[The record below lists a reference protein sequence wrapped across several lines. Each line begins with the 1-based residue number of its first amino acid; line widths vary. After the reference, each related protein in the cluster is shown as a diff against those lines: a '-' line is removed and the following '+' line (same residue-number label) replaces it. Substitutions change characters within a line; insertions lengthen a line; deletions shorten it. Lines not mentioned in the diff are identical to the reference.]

1 MCGICGFSGAPDD
14 ERLSRMVGS
23 LVHRGP
29 DDEGRY
35 VDEAVSLA
43 MRRLSVIDV
52 AGGHQPIWNET
63 RTVCVVMNGEIYNFQ
78 ALRERLIA
86 QGHRFTT
93 RCDTEVLA
101 HLYEEYGE
109 SCVEHLR
116 GMFAF
121 AIWDCEKQ
129 VLMLARDRLGIK
141 PLFYAEQAGR
151 LWFASEIKALLAGG
165 VQGTMDAQALMQFLT
180 FLYVPSPSTIYEGI
194 RQLPP
199 GHTLTFAR
207 GQLRLRRYWRL
218 QSDPEASALSG
229 EEAEER
235 LLAHLQE
242 TVRLHLISDVPVGV
256 FLSGGMDSGTLVAMA
271 RAVSGGPIRTF
282 TIGYGPEDASYNELA
297 AAREVATRFDTVHH
311 EEIVTPDV
319 VALLPRVIQAFD
331 EPFADS
337 SAIPNYL
344 IAQVARRSVTVALAG
359 HGGDELFG
367 GYPRYL
373 GQHVGASYDR
383 LPSGLRRGLAMAGRW
398 IPESARSNNWPG
410 RVRRFLQAGGCAP
423 DERYVRW
430 VTHLPQEWAGNLFTP
445 EFQARADGEAM
456 ATAYRR
462 LYQAWPS
469 SDPAEQA
476 MALDLQTYLP
486 DDLLTLGDRTSMAHS
501 LEVRVPFC
509 DHVLA
514 QFAMGLSAR
523 ERFRGR
529 RLKSFL
535 KRTMRAHLPP
545 DILARPKQGFMVPLA
560 RWFNHELQ
568 PLVQELLSEEA
579 VTQRGY
585 VRYPYVRWLLDEH
598 ASGRRNFKNQI
609 YALLVLEIWQRTCV
623 EGRPV

>member
-1 MCGICGFSGAPDD
+1 MCGICGFSGGPDD

-35 VDEAVSLA
+35 VDEGVSLA

-52 AGGHQPIWNET
+52 AGGRQPIWNET
-63 RTVCVVMNGEIYNFQ
+63 RTVCVIMNGELYNFQ
-78 ALRERLIA
+78 ALRDRLIA

-93 RCDTEVLA
+93 QCDTEVLV
-101 HLYEEYGE
+101 HLYEEYGDD
-109 SCVEHLR
+109 CVEHLR

-121 AIWDCEKQ
+121 ALWDRAKQ

-141 PLFYAEQAGR
+141 PLFYALQDGR

-165 VQGTMDAQALMQFLT
+165 VALEIDDQAIRHFLT
-180 FLYVPSPSTIYEGI
+180 FLYIPSPTSVYRQI
-194 RQLPP
+194 RQVPA
-199 GHTLTFAR
+199 GHVLIHTR
-207 GQLRLRRYWRL
+207 GETRLRQYWL
-218 QSDPEASALSG
+218 LTADHEAGGLSDD
-229 EEAEER
+229 EAEER
-235 LLAHLQE
+235 LLAHLKE

-256 FLSGGMDSGTLVAMA
+256 FLSGGMDSSTLVAMM
-271 RAVSGGPIRTF
+271 RAVSDGPIRTF
-282 TIGYGPEDASYNELA
+282 TIGYGHEDESYNELA
-297 AAREVATRFDTVHH
+297 AAREVANRFDTVHH
-311 EEIVTPDV
+311 EEIVSPDV
-319 VALLPRVIQAFD
+319 VDLLPRLIRTFD

-367 GYPRYL
+367 GYPRYMGL
-373 GQHVGASYDR
+373 QWGASYDR
-383 LPSGLRRGLAMAGRW
+383 LPSSLRRGVALAGQW
-398 IPESARSNNWPG
+398 IPESARANNWPG
-410 RVRRFLQAGGCAP
+410 RVRRFVQAGDVAP
-423 DERYVRW
+423 DERYIRW
-430 VTHLPQEWAGNLFTP
+430 ITHLPQEWEGTLFTP
-445 EFQARADGEAM
+445 EFQARAGGETM
-456 ATAYRR
+456 ETAYRR

-469 SDPAEQA
+469 SDPSEQA
-476 MALDLQTYLP
+476 MALDIQTYLR
-486 DDLLTLGDRTSMAHS
+486 DDLLVLGDRTSMAHS

-514 QFAMGLSAR
+514 QFAMGLPAR
-523 ERFRGR
+523 ERFRRG

-535 KRTMRAHLPP
+535 KRTMRGRLPP
-545 DILARPKQGFMVPLA
+545 AILTRPKQGFMVPLA

-568 PLVQELLSEEA
+568 PMVRELLSEET

-585 VRYPYVRWLLDEH
+585 VTATYVRWLLDEH

>member
-1 MCGICGFSGAPDD
+1 MCGICGFSGGPDD

-29 DDEGRY
+29 DDEGQY
-35 VDEAVSLA
+35 VDDAVSLA

-52 AGGHQPIWNET
+52 PGGRQPIWNET
-63 RTVCVVMNGEIYNFQ
+63 RTVCVVLNGELYNFQ
-78 ALRERLIA
+78 ALRDRLIA

-93 RCDTEVLA
+93 QCDTEVLV

-121 AIWDCEKQ
+121 ALWDRAKQ
-129 VLMLARDRLGIK
+129 VLLLARDRLGIK
-141 PLFYAEQAGR
+141 PLFYAMQDGR
-151 LWFASEIKALLAGG
+151 LWFASEIKALLVGG
-165 VQGTMDAQALMQFLT
+165 VDREIDAQAIRQFLT
-180 FLYVPSPSTIYEGI
+180 WLYVPSPTSVFRQI
-194 RQLPP
+194 RQVPA
-199 GHTLTFAR
+199 GHVLIYAR
-207 GQLRLRRYWRL
+207 GETRLRQYWL
-218 QSDPEASALSG
+218 LTADHEAGGLSDD
-229 EEAEER
+229 EAEER
-235 LLAHLQE
+235 LLAHLKE

-256 FLSGGMDSGTLVAMA
+256 FLSGGIDSGTLVAMM
-271 RAVSGGPIRTF
+271 RAVSDGPIRTF
-282 TIGYGPEDASYNELA
+282 TIGYGPEDESYNELA
-297 AAREVATRFDTVHH
+297 AARLVADRFGTVHH
-311 EEIVTPDV
+311 EEIVSPDV

-344 IAQVARRSVTVALAG
+344 IAQVARRSVKVALAG

-373 GQHVGASYDR
+373 GLRWGASYDR

-398 IPESARSNNWPG
+398 IPESAESNNWPG
-410 RVRRFLQAGGCAP
+410 RVRRFLDVGTLADDQ
-423 DERYVRW
+423 RYLSW
-430 VTHLPQEWAGNLFTP
+430 ITHLPSEWGEEAFTP
-445 EFQARADGEAM
+445 EFRAKFSAFG
-456 ATAYRR
+456 ATEHAAR
-462 LYQAWPS
+462 LYRYWDAR
-469 SDPAEQA
+469 DPAERA
-476 MALDLQTYLP
+476 MALDIQTYLP
-486 DDLLTLGDRTSMAHS
+486 DDLLVLGDRTSMAHS

-514 QFAMGLSAR
+514 QFAMGLPAH

-545 DILARPKQGFMVPLA
+545 DILTRPKQGFMVPLA

-568 PLVQELLSEEA
+568 PMVRELLSEQT

-598 ASGRRNFKNQI
+598 ASGRRNFTDQI

-623 EGRPV
+623 EGRPL

>member
-1 MCGICGFSGAPDD
+1 MCGICGFSGGPDD

-35 VDEAVSLA
+35 VDNAVSLA

-78 ALRERLIA
+78 DLRERLIG

-93 RCDTEVLA
+93 QGDTEVLV

-121 AIWDCEKQ
+121 ALWDREKQ
-129 VLMLARDRLGIK
+129 VLVLARDRLGIK

-151 LWFASEIKALLAGG
+151 VWFASEIKALLAGG
-165 VQGTMDAQALMQFLT
+165 VEREMDAQAVRQFLT
-180 FLYVPSPSTIYEGI
+180 FLYVPSPATTFRQI
-194 RQLPP
+194 RQVPA
-199 GHTLTFAR
+199 GHVLIHAR
-207 GQLRLRRYWRL
+207 GETRLRQYWL
-218 QSDPEASALSG
+218 LKADHEAGGLSDDEAQ
-229 EEAEER
+229 ER
-235 LLAHLQE
+235 LLAHLKE

-256 FLSGGMDSGTLVAMA
+256 FLSGGIDSSTLVAMM
-271 RAVSGGPIRTF
+271 RAVSDGPIRTF
-282 TIGYGPEDASYNELA
+282 TIGYGPEDESYNELA
-297 AAREVATRFDTVHH
+297 AARMVADRFGTVHH
-311 EEIVTPDV
+311 EEIVSPDV

-373 GQHVGASYDR
+373 GQQWGASYDR

-398 IPESARSNNWPG
+398 IPESQQSNNWPG
-410 RVRRFLQAGGCAP
+410 RVRRFLEAGPLPA
-423 DERYVRW
+423 DQRYLRW
-430 VTHLPQEWAGNLFTP
+430 ITYLPSEWGEEALTP
-445 EFQARADGEAM
+445 EFRARLPASGADDR
-456 ATAYRR
+456 YRR
-462 LYQAWPS
+462 LYGDWDAL
-469 SDPAEQA
+469 DPAERA
-476 MALDLQTYLP
+476 MALDIQTYLP

-523 ERFRGR
+523 ARFRRR

-535 KRTMRAHLPP
+535 KRTLRTSLP
-545 DILARPKQGFMVPLA
+545 DSLLRRPKQGFMVPLA

-568 PLVQELLSEEA
+568 PMVRELLSEQT

-609 YALLVLEIWQRTCV
+609 YALLALEIWQRACV